1 MNFMTKEQKAPAAR
15 QTGIRASSAK
25 VVDMPKVE
33 ASALF
38 DWPRISVELD
48 AQGYAVI
55 PSVLSPNMCNSLAK
69 TYEDDA
75 LFRSTITMAHHGY
88 GRGEYKYFAYPLPLS
103 VSALRTNLYPPLAA
117 IANRWNDLMGIEM
130 QYPMNHPA
138 YLEQCHAEGQNRP
151 TPLMLAYSEGDYNSL
166 HQDLYGDQ
174 VFPLQ
179 ATILLSRPGAD
190 FTGGEFVISEQRP
203 RMQARAEVVPLMQGY
218 LVIFPVWNRPIQ
230 GNKGYYRAAMKHG
243 VSKIRRGHRK
253 TLGIIFHDAM

>member
-1 MNFMTKEQKAPAAR
+1 MNFMTQAQKAPAAR
-15 QTGIRASSAK
+15 LTGKAAASAK
-25 VVDMPKVE
+25 VEAPKVE
-33 ASALF
+33 AGALF
-38 DWPRISVELD
+38 DWPRIGTELD

-55 PSVLSPNMCNSLAK
+55 SSVLSPNMCNSIAK
-69 TYEDDA
+69 TYEDEA

-117 IANRWNDLMGIEM
+117 IANRWNDMLGIEM
-130 QYPMNHPA
+130 QYPMNHAA
-138 YLEQCHAEGQNRP
+138 YLEHCHAEGQNRP
-151 TPLMLAYSEGDYNSL
+151 TPLMLTYGEGDYNSL

-174 VFPLQ
+174 VFPFQ

-203 RMQARAEVVPLMQGY
+203 RMQARAEVVPLMQGDA
-218 LVIFPVWNRPIQ
+218 VIFPVWHRPIQ